1 MEGRNLS
8 NVRQGTLRQ
17 SEHSASSGFN
27 RFPNRPNGSRGRH
40 RASANAGPFASRIAL
55 NRATG
60 LPHRFL
66 TRPPQRFPW
75 HHLAGESCLQELN
88 SSRDGLSTADAARL
102 LADSGPNRLEL
113 SAGRTALQILWDQFS
128 NVMLIMLLAVAAVS
142 AGVSLHQQEFPKD
155 AIAILV
161 IVILNGL
168 LGYLQESKAQQALLA
183 LRDMAQPL
191 VQVRRDGDW
200 QRISSELLVPGDL
213 IRLEAGDRV
222 PADARLLDVADLGV
236 REAALTGEA
245 EAVFKRADLLLE
257 ADTPVLERQNCLFQG
272 TELVRGRGLA
282 VVTATGMAT
291 ELGQIAEL
299 INTAGGES
307 TPLQER
313 LDGLAKVL
321 VGSALALVAVVVLAG
336 WLLGQSLMDL
346 LEVSLSMAVA
356 IVPEG
361 LPAVITVTLA
371 IGTQRMV
378 RRAALIRRLPA
389 VEGLGSV
396 TVICSDKTGTLT
408 QNRQVV
414 QELRVGT
421 EAVAVGGQGY
431 EPSGSLSPSG
441 LMAPAGATAGAAAG
455 TQQLLLQAG
464 VLCSDAELKTQAD
477 GSWDVLGDPTEGA
490 LVVVAAKAGIDGF
503 ALRSRFRRAAEIP
516 FSSERQL
523 MAVWVEDPDGELQ
536 HPLGAS
542 ASSSRRLLISKGA
555 PEVIIGLCDRWI
567 DGAGVQPLSAEQ
579 RQWWLDQARELA
591 ASGLRVLAFACAPH
605 HPSPDH
611 ELDDQ
616 LLLGLMAQL
625 DPARPEVERAVAIC
639 RQAGIRPVMITGD
652 HPLTAR
658 AIGASI
664 GLAPAD
670 GEVVLGREL
679 ERCDDGQLR
688 DVVARCSIYARVP
701 PEQKLRIVKALQANG
716 HVVAMTGDGVNDAP
730 ALKQAHIGVAMGIT
744 GTEVSKEA
752 ADMVLLDDNFATIV
766 SAVEEGR
773 LVYANIRRFVKYILG
788 SNVGELITIASAPLL
803 GLVGVPLTPLQILWM
818 NLVTDGVPALAL
830 ALEPGEQGLMQRSPA
845 EPGESIFARGIG
857 RYIIR
862 IGVVFAVIVIALMLY
877 AARHEAPW
885 ESMVF
890 TTLCL
895 AQMGHAL
902 SARSDLPLVQVA
914 PFSNPWLLMAV
925 VLTSGLQLLLLYVPA
940 LSNFF
945 GTTPL
950 SARDL
955 MICVGFSL
963 LFFLYLELEKLARL
977 WLRRGAAHS

>member
-1 MEGRNLS
+1 MSRLQQTAWHSLTG
-8 NVRQGTLRQ
+8 
-17 SEHSASSGFN
+17 SE
-27 RFPNRPNGSRGRH
+27 
-40 RASANAGPFASRIAL
+40 
-55 NRATG
+55 
-60 LPHRFL
+60 
-66 TRPPQRFPW
+66 
-75 HHLAGESCLQELN
+75 CLQRLEG
-88 SSRDGLSTADAARL
+88 SDQGLSTAASARR
-102 LADSGPNRLEL
+102 LADIGPNKLEL
-113 SAGRTALQILWDQFS
+113 SAGRSALEILWDQFS

-142 AGVSLHQQEFPKD
+142 AAVSIHQREFPKD

-191 VQVRRDGDW
+191 VQVRRDGEW
-200 QRISSELLVPGDL
+200 QRLSCELLVPGDL

-222 PADARLLDVADLGV
+222 PADARLLEVAELGV

-245 EAVFKRADLLLE
+245 EAVFKQADLLLE

-272 TELVRGRGLA
+272 TEVVRGRGLA

-321 VGSALALVAVVVLAG
+321 VGSALALVAVVVVLG
-336 WLLGQSLMDL
+336 WLLGQPLLNL

-421 EAVAVGGQGY
+421 ELVAVGGQGY
-431 EPSGSLSPSG
+431 EPTGSLNPST
-441 LMAPAGATAGAAAG
+441 LEPPAGARAGAYAG
-455 TQQLLLQAG
+455 ARTLLLQAG

-477 GSWDVLGDPTEGA
+477 GSWDILGDPTEGA

-503 ALRSRFRRAAEIP
+503 ALRSRYRRVAEIP

-523 MAVWVEDPDGELQ
+523 MAVWIDDPQCELQ
-536 HPLGAS
+536 DPLGGCAT
-542 ASSSRRLLISKGA
+542 SSGRLLISKGA

-567 DGAGVQPLSAEQ
+567 DGSGVVAMTEEQ
-579 RQWWLDQARELA
+579 RQWWLEQARNLA

-611 ELDDQ
+611 DLDDQ
-616 LLLGLMAQL
+616 VLLGLMAQL
-625 DPARPEVERAVAIC
+625 DPARPEVATAVAIC
-639 RQAGIRPVMITGD
+639 REAGIRPVMITGD

-688 DVVARCSIYARVP
+688 QVVARCSIYARVP
-701 PEQKLRIVKALQANG
+701 PEQKLRIVSALQANG
-716 HVVAMTGDGVNDAP
+716 QVVAMTGDGVNDAP

-766 SAVEEGR
+766 NAVEEGR

-788 SNVGELITIASAPLL
+788 SNVGELITIAAAP
-803 GLVGVPLTPLQILWM
+803 LVGVFGVPMTPLQILWM

-830 ALEPGEQGLMQRSPA
+830 ALEPAEDGLMQKQPA
-845 EPGESIFARGIG
+845 RPGESIFARGIG
-857 RYIIR
+857 RYILR
-862 IGVVFAVIVIALMLY
+862 VGVVFALIVIALMVWSY
-877 AARHEAPW
+877 RRGGADGPW
-885 ESMVF
+885 KTMVF

-902 SARSDLPLVQVA
+902 SARSDRPLIQVN
-914 PFSNPWLLMAV
+914 PFSNPWLLWAV
-925 VLTSGLQLLLLYVPA
+925 ILTTGLQLLLLYVPVLA
-940 LSNFF
+940 KFF
-945 GTTPL
+945 GTMPL
-950 SARDL
+950 RPADL
-955 MICVGFSL
+955 LVCVGVSL
-963 LFFLYLELEKLARL
+963 ILFVYLELEKI
-977 WLRRGAAHS
+977 LRQWWSRQRADAPSTRA

>member
-1 MEGRNLS
+1 MGPEGLD
-8 NVRQGTLRQ
+8 TA
-17 SEHSASSGFN
+17 E
-27 RFPNRPNGSRGRH
+27 
-40 RASANAGPFASRIAL
+40 
-55 NRATG
+55 
-60 LPHRFL
+60 
-66 TRPPQRFPW
+66 
-75 HHLAGESCLQELN
+75 
-88 SSRDGLSTADAARL
+88 SSRRL
-102 LADSGPNRLEL
+102 AERGPNRLEL
-113 SAGRTALQILWDQFS
+113 SAGRSTWEILRDQFS

-142 AGVSLHQQEFPKD
+142 AAVSIHQKEFPKD

-161 IVILNGL
+161 IVVLNGL

-191 VQVRRDGDW
+191 VQVRRDGTW
-200 QRISSELLVPGDL
+200 QRISSEHLVPGDL

-222 PADARLLDVADLGV
+222 PADARLLEEADLGL

-245 EAVFKRADLLLE
+245 EAVFKKSDLVLE
-257 ADTPVLERQNCLFQG
+257 DTTPVLERKNCLFQG
-272 TELVRGRGLA
+272 TEVVRGRGVAL
-282 VVTATGMAT
+282 VTATGMAT

-307 TPLQER
+307 TPLQQR
-313 LDGLAKVL
+313 LDGLANVL
-321 VGSALALVAVVVLAG
+321 VVSALALVAVVVALG
-336 WLLGQSLMDL
+336 LLLGQDPLNL
-346 LEVSLSMAVA
+346 LEVALSMAVA

-378 RRAALIRRLPA
+378 HRAALIRRLPA

-421 EAVAVGGQGY
+421 ERVSVTGQGY
-431 EPSGSLSPSG
+431 D
-441 LMAPAGATAGAAAG
+441 PAGTLTPSPLDPPPGSRAGMLPG
-455 TQQLLLQAG
+455 SSTLLLQAG
-464 VLCSDAELKTQAD
+464 VLCSDAEHRQLAD
-477 GSWDVLGDPTEGA
+477 GSWEILGDPTEGA
-490 LVVVAAKAGIDGF
+490 LSVVALKAGIDDF
-503 ALRSRFRRAAEIP
+503 ELRSHFRRAAEIP

-523 MAVWVEDPDGELQ
+523 MAVWIEDPDHALQ
-536 HPLGAS
+536 APLGSS
-542 ASSSRRLLISKGA
+542 ASGSPSLLISKGA

-567 DGAGVQPLSAEQ
+567 DGQGVVAMGAPQQ
-579 RQWWLDQARELA
+579 QWWLEQARQLA
-591 ASGLRVLAFACAPH
+591 GSGLRVLAFACAPH
-605 HPSPDH
+605 HSSPD
-611 ELDDQ
+611 EALEGQ
-616 LLLGLMAQL
+616 VLLGLMAQL
-625 DPARPEVERAVAIC
+625 DPARPEVAKAVATC

-658 AIGASI
+658 AIGSAI
-664 GLAPAD
+664 GLTD
-670 GEVVLGREL
+670 EQGEVILGREL
-679 ERCDDGQLR
+679 EAMEEPALKEA
-688 DVVARCSIYARVP
+688 VARCNVYARVA
-701 PEQKLRIVKALQANG
+701 PEQKLRIVKALQSNG
-716 HVVAMTGDGVNDAP
+716 QVVAMTGDGVNDAP

-803 GLVGVPLTPLQILWM
+803 GLTGVPLTPLQILWM

-830 ALEPGEQGLMQRSPA
+830 ALEPGEAGLMERAPA

-857 RYIIR
+857 SYILR
-862 IGVVFAVIVIALMLY
+862 IGVVFAVIVIGLMLY
-877 AARHEAPW
+877 ASVHSRDHW
-885 ESMVF
+885 KTMVF

-902 SARSDLPLVQVA
+902 SARSDLPLIQVP
-914 PFSNPWLLMAV
+914 PFSNPWLLWAV

-940 LSNFF
+940 LAKFF
-945 GTTPL
+945 GTQPL
-950 SARDL
+950 SGHEL
-955 MICVGFSL
+955 MICVAFSL
-963 LFFLYLELEKLARL
+963 LLFLYLELEKIWRQ
-977 WLRRGAAHS
+977 WRRGLHADA

>member
-1 MEGRNLS
+1 VS
-8 NVRQGTLRQ
+8 I
-17 SEHSASSGFN
+17 SS
-27 RFPNRPNGSRGRH
+27 P
-40 RASANAGPFASRIAL
+40 AGPQAAPSGPR
-55 NRATG
+55 
-60 LPHRFL
+60 
-66 TRPPQRFPW
+66 RPESTPW
-75 HHLAGESCLQELN
+75 HGLN
-88 SSRDGLSTADAARL
+88 SVDCQQRLGVGPEGLDTAESARR
-102 LADSGPNRLEL
+102 LAERGPNRLEL
-113 SAGRTALQILWDQFS
+113 AAGRSTWEILRDQFS

-142 AGVSLHQQEFPKD
+142 AAVSLHQQEFPKD

-161 IVILNGL
+161 IVVLNGL

-191 VQVRRDGDW
+191 VQVRRDGQW
-200 QRISSELLVPGDL
+200 QRLSSELLVPGDL

-222 PADARLLDVADLGV
+222 PADGRLLEAADLGV

-245 EAVFKRADLLLE
+245 EAVFKQADLLLE
-257 ADTPVLERQNCLFQG
+257 DTTPVLERRNCVFQG
-272 TELVRGRGLA
+272 TEVVRGRGVAL
-282 VVTATGMAT
+282 VTATGMAT
-291 ELGQIAEL
+291 ELGQIATL

-321 VGSALALVAVVVLAG
+321 VVSALVLVALVVALG
-336 WLLGQSLMDL
+336 LLMGQDPLNL
-346 LEVSLSMAVA
+346 LEVALSMAVA

-421 EAVAVGGQGY
+421 ERVSVTGQGY
-431 EPSGSLSPSG
+431 DPSGTLTAEALAAPSGCRPGSLS
-441 LMAPAGATAGAAAG
+441 GARD
-455 TQQLLLQAG
+455 LLLQAG
-464 VLCSDAELKTQAD
+464 VLCSDAEHKQAAD
-477 GSWDVLGDPTEGA
+477 GTWEILGDPTEGA
-490 LVVVAAKAGIDGF
+490 LSVVALKAGMDDF
-503 ALRSRFRRAAEIP
+503 ELRSRFRRAAEIP

-523 MAVWVEDPDGELQ
+523 MAVWIDDPENALQ
-536 HPLGAS
+536 APLAGNAS
-542 ASSSRRLLISKGA
+542 GSSRLLISKGA
-555 PEVIIGLCDRWI
+555 PEVIIALCDRWI
-567 DGAGVQPLSAEQ
+567 DGEGVVELGATQ
-579 RQWWLDQARELA
+579 REWWLEQARDLA
-591 ASGLRVLAFACAPH
+591 AAGLRVLAFACAPH
-605 HPSPDH
+605 HLSPDQ
-611 ELDDQ
+611 ELEGQ
-616 LLLGLMAQL
+616 VLLGLMAQL
-625 DPARPEVERAVAIC
+625 DPARPEVATAVATC

-658 AIGASI
+658 AIGSAI
-664 GLAPAD
+664 GLTD
-670 GEVVLGREL
+670 EKGEVILGREL
-679 ERCDDGQLR
+679 EAMEEPALR
-688 DVVARCSIYARVP
+688 EAVARCNVYARVA

-716 HVVAMTGDGVNDAP
+716 QVVAMTGDGVNDAP

-803 GLVGVPLTPLQILWM
+803 GLVGVPMTPLQILWM

-830 ALEPGEQGLMQRSPA
+830 ALEPGEAGLMNRAPA
-845 EPGESIFARGIG
+845 QPGESIFARGIG
-857 RYIIR
+857 SYILR

-877 AARHEAPW
+877 ASVYSRDHW
-885 ESMVF
+885 KTMVF

-902 SARSDLPLVQVA
+902 SARSDLPLIQVP
-914 PFSNPWLLMAV
+914 PFSNPWLLWAV
-925 VLTSGLQLLLLYVPA
+925 VLTSGLQLLLLYVPV
-940 LSNFF
+940 LSQFF
-945 GTTPL
+945 GTQPL
-950 SARDL
+950 AGQEL
-955 MICVGFSL
+955 LICVAFSL
-963 LFFLYLELEKLARL
+963 LLFLYLELEKVWRL
-977 WLRRGAAHS
+977 WRRGQHADV

>member
-1 MEGRNLS
+1 MTRPTSTAWHALTGEGCLERL
-8 NVRQGTLRQ
+8 Q
-17 SEHSASSGFN
+17 
-27 RFPNRPNGSRGRH
+27 
-40 RASANAGPFASRIAL
+40 
-55 NRATG
+55 ATG
-60 LPHRFL
+60 
-66 TRPPQRFPW
+66 
-75 HHLAGESCLQELN
+75 E
-88 SSRDGLSTADAARL
+88 GLSTAESARR
-102 LADSGPNRLEL
+102 LADCGPNRLQL
-113 SAGRTALQILWDQFS
+113 AAGRSTLQILWDQFS

-142 AGVSLHQQEFPKD
+142 AAVSLHQQEFPKD

-161 IVILNGL
+161 IVVLNGL

-183 LRDMAQPL
+183 LRDMAQPM
-191 VQVRRDGDW
+191 VQARRDGTWD
-200 QRISSELLVPGDL
+200 RLSSDLLVPGDV

-222 PADARLLDVADLGV
+222 PADARLLEVADLGV

-245 EAVFKRADLLLE
+245 EAVFKQASLILE
-257 ADTPVLERQNCLFQG
+257 AETPVLERQNCLFQG
-272 TELVRGRGLA
+272 TEVVRGRGLA
-282 VVTATGMAT
+282 VVTATGMDT

-321 VGSALALVAVVVLAG
+321 VGSALVLVAVVVLLG
-336 WLLGQSLMDL
+336 WLLGQPLLNL

-414 QELRVGT
+414 QELRVGS
-421 EAVAVGGQGY
+421 ESVVVAGQGY
-431 EPSGSLSPSG
+431 EPVGTMTTTALVPPVGVTPGS
-441 LMAPAGATAGAAAG
+441 PAGAS
-455 TQQLLLQAG
+455 QLLLQAG
-464 VLCSDAELKTQAD
+464 VLCSDAELKRD
-477 GSWDVLGDPTEGA
+477 GDGRWEILGDPTEGA
-490 LVVVAAKAGIDGF
+490 LVVVAAKGGIDGF
-503 ALRSRFRRAAEIP
+503 ELRSHYRRSAEIP

-523 MAVWVEDPDGELQ
+523 MAVWVDDPSGQLQ
-536 HPLGAS
+536 APLGGTAS
-542 ASSSRRLLISKGA
+542 GSSRLLISKGA
-555 PEVIIGLCDRWI
+555 PEVIIGHCDRWI
-567 DGAGVQPLSAEQ
+567 DGSGVVPLSDEQ
-579 RQWWLDQARELA
+579 RQWWLEQARELA
-591 ASGLRVLAFACAPH
+591 ASGLRVLGFACAPH
-605 HPSPDH
+605 HQSPEH
-611 ELDDQ
+611 ELDGQ
-616 LLLGLMAQL
+616 VLLGLMAQL
-625 DPARPEVERAVAIC
+625 DPARPEVGEAVATC
-639 RQAGIRPVMITGD
+639 REAGIRPVMITGD

-658 AIGASI
+658 AIGAAI
-664 GLAPAD
+664 GLSSPD
-670 GEVVLGREL
+670 SEVVLGREL
-679 ERCDDGQLR
+679 EACDDTQLR
-688 DVVARCSIYARVP
+688 EVVARCSIYARVP

-716 HVVAMTGDGVNDAP
+716 QVVAMTGDGVNDAP

-766 SAVEEGR
+766 NAVEEGR

-788 SNVGELITIASAPLL
+788 SNVGELITIAAAPLV
-803 GLVGVPLTPLQILWM
+803 GLLGVPLTPLQILWM

-830 ALEPGEQGLMQRSPA
+830 ALEPGEEGLMQRAPA

-857 RYIIR
+857 SYILR
-862 IGVVFAVIVIALMLY
+862 VGVVFAVIVIALMLY
-877 AARHEAPW
+877 ASRQEAPW
-885 ESMVF
+885 QTMVF

-902 SARSDLPLVQVA
+902 SARSDLPLIQVA
-914 PFSNPWLLMAV
+914 PFSNPWLLWAV
-925 VLTSGLQLLLLYVPA
+925 TLTTGLQLLLLYVPSLA
-940 LSNFF
+940 RFF

-950 SARDL
+950 SGHDL
-955 MICVGFSL
+955 LICLGFSL
-963 LFFLYLELEKLARL
+963 LFFLYLELEKLWRL
-977 WLRRGAAHS
+977 WRRKASADA

>member
-1 MEGRNLS
+1 MPRTDAVSCHALDA
-8 NVRQGTLRQ
+8 Q
-17 SEHSASSGFN
+17 ASFT
-27 RFPNRPNGSRGRH
+27 RLQ
-40 RASANAGPFASRIAL
+40 ASP
-55 NRATG
+55 
-60 LPHRFL
+60 
-66 TRPPQRFPW
+66 
-75 HHLAGESCLQELN
+75 
-88 SSRDGLSTADAARL
+88 DGLSTSDAARR
-102 LADSGPNRLEL
+102 LADGGLNRLEL
-113 SAGRTALQILWDQFS
+113 SPGRSTWEILWDQFS

-142 AGVSLHQQEFPKD
+142 AAVSLHQQEFPKD

-161 IVILNGL
+161 IVVLNGL

-191 VQVRRDGDW
+191 VQVRRDGQW
-200 QRISSELLVPGDL
+200 QRISSEQLVPGDL

-222 PADARLLDVADLGV
+222 PADARLLEVADLGV

-245 EAVFKRADLLLE
+245 EAVFKKADLVLE
-257 ADTPVLERQNCLFQG
+257 ESTPVLERQNCLFQG
-272 TELVRGRGLA
+272 TEVVRGRGVAL
-282 VVTATGMAT
+282 VSATGMAT

-321 VGSALALVAVVVLAG
+321 VGSALALVAVVVVLG
-336 WLLGQSLMDL
+336 LLLKQDPLNL

-414 QELRVGT
+414 QELRIGT
-421 EAVAVGGQGY
+421 ERLAVSGQGY
-431 EPSGSLSPSG
+431 DPSGSITPLELEGPSQAQPGSPSG
-441 LMAPAGATAGAAAG
+441 ALP
-455 TQQLLLQAG
+455 LLLQAG
-464 VLCSDAELKTQAD
+464 VLCSDAELKQQAD
-477 GSWDVLGDPTEGA
+477 GAWEILGDPTEGA
-490 LVVVAAKAGIDGF
+490 LSVVAGKAGIDDF
-503 ALRSRFRRAAEIP
+503 ELRSHFRRAAEIP

-523 MAVWVEDPDGELQ
+523 MAVWIEDPRNELQ
-536 HPLGAS
+536 APLGSYAS
-542 ASSSRRLLISKGA
+542 GSARLLISKGA
-555 PEVIIGLCDRWI
+555 PEVIIGLCSRWI
-567 DGAGVQPLSAEQ
+567 DGSGVVDLSAGQ
-579 RQWWLDQARELA
+579 RQWWLDQARGLA

-605 HPSPDH
+605 HQSPDQ
-611 ELDDQ
+611 ELEGQ
-616 LLLGLMAQL
+616 VLLGLMAQL
-625 DPARPEVERAVAIC
+625 DPARPEVATAVATC

-658 AIGASI
+658 AIGSAI
-664 GLAPAD
+664 GLTD
-670 GEVVLGREL
+670 GDAEVILGREL
-679 ERCDDGQLR
+679 EAMDELALR
-688 DVVARCSIYARVP
+688 EAVARCSVYARVP

-716 HVVAMTGDGVNDAP
+716 QVVAMTGDGVNDAP

-766 SAVEEGR
+766 NAVEEGR

-803 GLVGVPLTPLQILWM
+803 GLVGVPMTPLQILWM

-830 ALEPGEQGLMQRSPA
+830 ALEPGEAGLMQKAPA

-857 RYIIR
+857 RYIVR
-862 IGVVFAVIVIALMLY
+862 IGIVFALIVIVLMLY
-877 AARHEAPW
+877 A
-885 ESMVF
+885 ESHSRDHWKTMVF

-902 SARSDLPLVQVA
+902 SARSDLPLIQVA
-914 PFSNPWLLMAV
+914 PFSNPWLLWAV
-925 VLTSGLQLLLLYVPA
+925 LLTSGLQLVLLYVPPLA
-940 LSNFF
+940 RFF
-945 GTTPL
+945 GTQPL
-950 SARDL
+950 GGQDL
-955 MICVGFSL
+955 LICIGFSL
-963 LFFLYLELEKLARL
+963 LLFLYLELEKIWRL
-977 WLRRGAAHS
+977 WRRGANADA